1 MIVGNQ
7 DEYSDYMRERKVM
20 MMGKTMVIGDNLRV
34 MVSDKRE

>member
-7 DEYSDYMRERKVM
+7 GEYSDYMRERKVM
-20 MMGKTMVIGDNLRV
+20 MMGKMMVIGDNLSV